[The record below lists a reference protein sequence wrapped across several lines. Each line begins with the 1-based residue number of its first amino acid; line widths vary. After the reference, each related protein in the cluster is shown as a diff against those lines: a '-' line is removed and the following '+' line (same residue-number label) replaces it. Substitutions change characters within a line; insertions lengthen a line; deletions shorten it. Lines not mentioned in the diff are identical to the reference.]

1 MERKKKFKKQ
11 GRHAYQ
17 KKKAFGEEG
26 EVLRVKTPKGREVL
40 GVVDIRLGMGKSR
53 IKCFDSKERIC
64 KVPGAKKR
72 RLWVR
77 SGDTVIVEPWEFGG
91 DEKGNIV
98 YKYRPVEV
106 AWLRKKGLLKEIEDI
121 EEF

>member
-11 GRHAYQ
+11 TRHAYQ
-17 KKKAFGEEG
+17 KDKTFDTEG
-26 EVLRVKTPKGREVL
+26 EVLRVRTPREQQVI
-40 GVVDIRLGMGKSR
+40 GVVDVRLGMGKSR
-53 IKCFDSKERIC
+53 IKCFDGKERLC

-77 SGDTVIVEPWEFGG
+77 PGDTVLVEPWEYGG
-91 DEKGNIV
+91 EDKGNIV

-106 AWLRKKGLLKEIEDI
+106 AWLKKKGFFKDI
-121 EEF
+121 EEIEEF

>member
-1 MERKKKFKKQ
+1 MERNKKLKKRA
-11 GRHAYQ
+11 RHAYQ

-26 EVLRVKTPKGREVL
+26 EVLRVRTPRGREVI
-40 GVVDIRLGMGKSR
+40 GIVDVRLGMGKSR
-53 IKCFDSKERIC
+53 VRCFDGKERLC

-77 SGDTVIVEPWEFGG
+77 PGDTIILEPWEIEG
-91 DEKGNIV
+91 DRKANII
-98 YKYRPVEV
+98 YKYRPIEV
-106 AWLRKKGLLKEIEDI
+106 SWLKKHGFFKEIEDV